1 MKNSNKINFDAL
13 KQISTVVEKI
23 KNSKL
28 KVKRTQAFTTAEKR
42 LCEYFGTSKEAT
54 WMLCAII
61 SYYFEHNGNDCDFD
75 DLSDFFNCPVM
86 SIMEYKSDI
95 DSLLSKKYVRNTES
109 AIDDQ
114 IGLKN
119 EFEVSTELI
128 SAILNNEKICITN
141 DSSKKQDIFA
151 MLAKA
156 GSVVEGRDTRYEK
169 RRQIQWLEKKFANES
184 FITETFVLLSDD
196 LEARMF
202 FYDACYD
209 CVIMNRESGLDCT
222 IRDVYGSQ
230 NRFAVAKAF
239 MDERHPLLKND
250 LLELTNKE
258 TLTEARVTLTQ
269 KAKEMLLGEDAK
281 LYEKATNGTNVI
293 QPQKIVAKELFYS
306 DQIQGE
312 IERLTESL
320 QEKNL
325 KTIQKRMA
333 QKGLPKGIAVLLYG
347 APGTGKTESV
357 YQIAKKT
364 GRRIL
369 HVDISAAK
377 SCWFGESEKLVK
389 KIFTDYKSLCKA
401 AKAEKGGKMP
411 ILLFNEADGILSKRK
426 DASVGN
432 LSQTENAI
440 QNIILEEMEKLE
452 GIMVATTNLA
462 DNLDAAFE
470 RRFLFKIKFE
480 NPTVDTK
487 RKIWKS
493 KLEWLDQKALDV
505 FAQSYDLSGGQID
518 NIVRKVTMDEVLT
531 GRRPSFDEL
540 QALCKNER
548 LNNADRRIGFTG

>member
-1 MKNSNKINFDAL
+1 MKNEKTINFDAL
-13 KQISTVVEKI
+13 KQISTVVGRI

-28 KVKRTQAFTTAEKR
+28 KVKRTQAFAAAEKR
-42 LCEYFGTSKEAT
+42 LCEYFGTSKNAT

-61 SYYFEHNGNDCDFD
+61 SYYFEHNGHNCDFD

-86 SIMEYKSDI
+86 SVMEYKSDI
-95 DSLLSKKYVRNTES
+95 EALLSKGYIRNAS
-109 AIDDQ
+109 SIIDDKV
-114 IGLKN
+114 GLRN
-119 EFEVSTELI
+119 EFALSAEFVSEVLDNKKITVSKDDEEKPD
-128 SAILNNEKICITN
+128 ILDMIVKAGCVIE
-141 DSSKKQDIFA
+141 DDEDIF
-151 MLAKA
+151 
-156 GSVVEGRDTRYEK
+156 
-169 RRQIQWLEKKFANES
+169 EKKEQIES
-184 FITETFVLLSDD
+184 LEQIFSKNDFIVKTSVLIPHDI
-196 LEARMF
+196 EARMF

-209 CVIMNRESGLDCT
+209 YFIKDRKTPLDCT
-222 IRDVYGSQ
+222 IKLVYKAQ
-230 NRFAVAKAF
+230 KRFPVAEDF
-239 MDERHPLLKND
+239 MNETHPLLEKD
-250 LLELTNKE
+250 LLEFTDKE
-258 TLTEARVTLTQ
+258 NLTEAKLTLTQ
-269 KAKEMLLGEDAK
+269 KAKEMLLGQDAK
-281 LYEKATNGTNVI
+281 LYEKSAKGTNI
-293 QPQKIVAKELFYS
+293 IHPQKIVAKDLFYS
-306 DQIQGE
+306 DQNQSE
-312 IERLTESL
+312 IDRLTESL
-320 QEKNL
+320 QEKNFRS
-325 KTIQKRMA
+325 IQKRMA
-333 QKGLPKGIAVLLYG
+333 QKGFPKGIAVLLYG

-357 YQIAKKT
+357 YQIARKT

-369 HVDISAAK
+369 HVDISATK
-377 SCWFGESEKLVK
+377 SCWFGESEKIVK

-411 ILLFNEADGILSKRK
+411 ILLFNEADGILSKRR

-531 GRRPSFDEL
+531 GRRPSFDDL

-548 LNNADRRIGFTG
+548 LNNADRQIGFTG

>member
-1 MKNSNKINFDAL
+1 MKNSKKINFDAL

-23 KNSKL
+23 KSSKL
-28 KVKRTQAFTTAEKR
+28 KVKRTQAFTAAEKR

-54 WMLCAII
+54 WMLCGII
-61 SYYFEHNGNDCDFD
+61 SYYFEHNGNDCNFD
-75 DLSDFFNCPVM
+75 NLANFFECPVM
-86 SIMEYKSDI
+86 SVMEYMADI
-95 DSLLSKKYVRNTES
+95 NSLLQKRYISNTQSIIENK
-109 AIDDQ
+109 

-119 EFEVSTELI
+119 EFRLSAELVS
-128 SAILNNEKICITN
+128 SILENIKICITQN
-141 DSSKKQDIFA
+141 SEKKHDVFD
-151 MLAKA
+151 MLSKA
-156 GSVVEGRDTRYEK
+156 GEVVGGDDSRCEK
-169 RRQIQWLEKKFANES
+169 RRQIKWLEEDYSEEPFHIQTYILLHDDIES
-184 FITETFVLLSDD
+184 
-196 LEARMF
+196 RMF

-209 CVIMNRESGLDCT
+209 FALLNRESDLQCT
-222 IRDVYGSQ
+222 IRDVYGRQ
-230 NRFAVAKAF
+230 NIFAVAEEF
-239 MDERHPLLKND
+239 MNETHPLLKND
-250 LLELTNKE
+250 LLEFSQKGNLTDSY
-258 TLTEARVTLTQ
+258 LTLTQ
-269 KAKEMLLGEDAK
+269 KAKEMLLGQNVK
-281 LYEKATNGTNVI
+281 LYEKSANGTNII

-306 DQIQGE
+306 DQNQSE

-325 KTIQKRMA
+325 RSIQKRMA

-347 APGTGKTESV
+347 APGTGKTENV
-357 YQIAKKT
+357 LQIAKKT

-389 KIFTDYKSLCKA
+389 RIFTDYKKLCKA

-411 ILLFNEADGILSKRK
+411 ILLFNEADGILSKRR

-493 KLEWLDQKALDV
+493 KLDWLDQKALDV

-540 QALCKNER
+540 QAMCKNER
-548 LNNADRRIGFTG
+548 LNNADRKIGFAG